1 MVTEIKLGLCNPPEP
16 IYLYV
21 KNAELGGESYLWY
34 HYDIDREKTMP
45 VFQRA
50 LTGYLSELRLTT
62 KEFQG
67 KDNLKL
73 DIVVSAD
80 EVYIIRTG
88 IETNFA
94 KSFLLAASSVQDFS
108 KPLIIAATAGEQ
120 NTVFCN
126 LYDAVSKSRIER
138 EWNKNADWATIIRDI
153 QILLG
158 GTSSTIPSIAETP
171 VAPAKLSVVPQ
182 SVHPQDLRVKNIRT
196 LLDYPLDLV
205 KEWLQF
211 QDVDRPSLLHIG
223 KINELVKTM
232 CLAWA
237 ADKCEYPNDAELSY
251 QKQVINAVASG
262 MDELA
267 AINAWMQQVQT
278 VNRTY
283 ATGTVRSPSIVHKY
297 YFITLPRLGFIQEMY
312 PVTIAFLAMPV

>member
-34 HYDIDREKTMP
+34 HYDIDREKTIP
-45 VFQRA
+45 VTQRA
-50 LTGYLSELRLTT
+50 LSGYLLELRLTT
-62 KEFQG
+62 KEFKG

-80 EVYIIRTG
+80 ELYIIRTG

-94 KSFLLAASSVQDFS
+94 KSFLLAASLVQDFD
-108 KPLIIAATAGEQ
+108 KPLIIVANSGDE

-126 LYDAVSKSRIER
+126 LYDAATKTKIYR
-138 EWNKNADWATIIRDI
+138 EWSRDLDWATIIRDI
-153 QILLG
+153 QSLLG
-158 GTSSTIPSIAETP
+158 ATSNSIPEPPLTP
-171 VAPAKLSVVPQ
+171 PKLSVLPQ
-182 SVHPQDLRVKNIRT
+182 AVHTQDLRVKNIRT

-211 QDVDRPSLLHIG
+211 QDVDRPSLLDISQ
-223 KINELVKTM
+223 INELIKTM

-237 ADKCEYPNDAELSY
+237 AGKCEYPNHAESSY
-251 QKQVINAVASG
+251 QNLVVDAVAKG
-262 MDELA
+262 ADELT
-267 AINAWMQQVQT
+267 AINGWMQQLQT
-278 VNRTY
+278 AKAGAV
-283 ATGTVRSPSIVHKY
+283 
-297 YFITLPRLGFIQEMY
+297 
-312 PVTIAFLAMPV
+312 

>member
-34 HYDIDREKTMP
+34 HYDIERDKTIP
-45 VFQRA
+45 VTQRA

-62 KEFQG
+62 KEFRG

-80 EVYIIRTG
+80 ELYVVRTG

-94 KSFLLAASSVQDFS
+94 KSFLLAASLIQDFS
-108 KPLIIAATAGEQ
+108 KPLIIVATAGDE

-126 LYDAVSKSRIER
+126 LYDAASKSKIYR
-138 EWNKNADWATIIRDI
+138 EWSRDLNWATIIRDI
-153 QILLG
+153 QSLLG
-158 GTSSTIPSIAETP
+158 ATSNSIPEPPLTP
-171 VAPAKLSVVPQ
+171 PKLSVVPQ
-182 SVHPQDLRVKNIRT
+182 SLHPQDLRVKNIRT

-211 QDVDRPSLLHIG
+211 QDVDRPSLLHIT

-237 ADKCEYPNDAELSY
+237 AGKCEYPHHAESSY
-251 QKQVINAVASG
+251 QKLVVDAVVSG
-262 MDELA
+262 ADELT
-267 AINAWMQQVQT
+267 AINAWMQQLQASKAGAV
-278 VNRTY
+278 
-283 ATGTVRSPSIVHKY
+283 
-297 YFITLPRLGFIQEMY
+297 
-312 PVTIAFLAMPV
+312 

>member
-34 HYDIDREKTMP
+34 HYDIERDKTIP
-45 VFQRA
+45 VSQRA

-62 KEFQG
+62 KEFKG

-80 EVYIIRTG
+80 ELYVVRTG

-94 KSFLLAASSVQDFS
+94 KSFLLAASLIQDFS
-108 KPLIIAATAGEQ
+108 KPLIIVANAGDE

-126 LYDAVSKSRIER
+126 LYDAATKTKIYR
-138 EWNKNADWATIIRDI
+138 EWSRDLNWATIIRDI
-153 QILLG
+153 QSLLG
-158 GTSSTIPSIAETP
+158 ATSNSIPEPTLTP
-171 VAPAKLSVVPQ
+171 PKLSVVPQ
-182 SVHPQDLRVKNIRT
+182 PVHPQDLRIKNIRT

-205 KEWLQF
+205 REWLQF
-211 QDVDRPSLLHIG
+211 QDVDRPSLLDINQ
-223 KINELVKTM
+223 INELIKTM

-237 ADKCEYPNDAELSY
+237 ADKCEYPNHAESSY
-251 QKQVINAVASG
+251 QKLVVDAVVSRA
-262 MDELA
+262 DELT
-267 AINAWMQQVQT
+267 AIKTWIQQVQT
-278 VNRTY
+278 AKAGAV
-283 ATGTVRSPSIVHKY
+283 
-297 YFITLPRLGFIQEMY
+297 
-312 PVTIAFLAMPV
+312 

>member
-34 HYDIDREKTMP
+34 HYDIDREKTIP
-45 VFQRA
+45 VSQRA
-50 LTGYLSELRLTT
+50 LTGYLSELRFTT
-62 KEFQG
+62 KEFKG

-80 EVYIIRTG
+80 GVYVIRSG
-88 IETNFA
+88 VETNFT
-94 KSFLLAASSVQDFS
+94 KSFILAASGVQDFS

-126 LYDAVSKSRIER
+126 LYDAATKTRIER
-138 EWNKNADWATIIRDI
+138 KWNKNADWGTLINDI
-153 QILLG
+153 QSRLG
-158 GTSSTIPSIAETP
+158 GTSLTIPSIAETP

-182 SVHPQDLRVKNIRT
+182 PVHPQDLRIKNIRT

-211 QDVDRPSLLHIG
+211 QDVDRPSLLDIHQ
-223 KINELVKTM
+223 INELIKTM

-237 ADKCEYPNDAELSY
+237 AGKCEYPNHAESSY
-251 QKQVINAVASG
+251 QKHVVDAVGLGA
-262 MDELA
+262 DELT
-267 AINAWMQQVQT
+267 AINRWMQQLQT
-278 VNRTY
+278 AKAGAV
-283 ATGTVRSPSIVHKY
+283 
-297 YFITLPRLGFIQEMY
+297 
-312 PVTIAFLAMPV
+312 

>member
-21 KNAELGGESYLWY
+21 NQGEVDGESFVWY
-34 HYDIDREKTMP
+34 KFNISQDKKIP
-45 VFQRA
+45 VTQRA

-62 KEFQG
+62 KEFKG

-80 EVYIIRTG
+80 ELYVVRTG

-94 KSFLLAASSVQDFS
+94 KSFLLAASLIQDFS
-108 KPLIIAATAGEQ
+108 KPLIIVANAGDE

-126 LYDAVSKSRIER
+126 LYDAATKTKIYR
-138 EWNKNADWATIIRDI
+138 EWSRDLNWATIIRDI
-153 QILLG
+153 QSLLG
-158 GTSSTIPSIAETP
+158 TTSNSIPEPSLTP
-171 VAPAKLSVVPQ
+171 PKLSVVPQ

-211 QDVDRPSLLHIG
+211 QDVDRPSLLDISQ
-223 KINELVKTM
+223 INELIKTM

-237 ADKCEYPNDAELSY
+237 ADKCEYPNHAESSY
-251 QKQVINAVASG
+251 QKQVVDAVVSG
-262 MDELA
+262 ADELT
-267 AINAWMQQVQT
+267 AINGWMQQLQT
-278 VNRTY
+278 AKAGAV
-283 ATGTVRSPSIVHKY
+283 
-297 YFITLPRLGFIQEMY
+297 
-312 PVTIAFLAMPV
+312 

>member
-21 KNAELGGESYLWY
+21 NQGEVDGESYVWY
-34 HYDIDREKTMP
+34 KFNISQDKKIP
-45 VFQRA
+45 VTQRA

-62 KEFQG
+62 KEFKG

-73 DIVVSAD
+73 DIVISAD
-80 EVYIIRTG
+80 ELYVFRTG

-94 KSFLLAASSVQDFS
+94 KSFLLAASLVQDFS
-108 KPLIIAATAGEQ
+108 KPLIIVANAGEQ

-126 LYDAVSKSRIER
+126 LYDAVTKSRIEK
-138 EWNKNADWATIIRDI
+138 EWNKNADWGTLINDI
-153 QILLG
+153 QSRLG
-158 GTSSTIPSIAETP
+158 GTSSTILSIAETP

-182 SVHPQDLRVKNIRT
+182 PVHPQDLRVKNIRT

-205 KEWLQF
+205 REWLQF
-211 QDVDRPSLLHIG
+211 QDVDRPSLLHIS

-237 ADKCEYPNDAELSY
+237 ADKCEYPNHAESSY
-251 QKQVINAVASG
+251 QKVVVDAVGLGA
-262 MDELA
+262 DELT
-267 AINAWMQQVQT
+267 AINTWMQHLQS
-278 VNRTY
+278 
-283 ATGTVRSPSIVHKY
+283 AKAGA
-297 YFITLPRLGFIQEMY
+297 L
-312 PVTIAFLAMPV
+312 

>member
-1 MVTEIKLGLCNPPEP
+1 MIAEIKLGLCNPPEP

-34 HYDIDREKTMP
+34 HYDIDREKTIP
-45 VFQRA
+45 VTQRA

-62 KEFQG
+62 KEFKG

-80 EVYIIRTG
+80 ELYVVRTG

-94 KSFLLAASSVQDFS
+94 KSFLLAASLVQDFS
-108 KPLIIAATAGEQ
+108 KPLIIVANAGDE

-126 LYDAVSKSRIER
+126 LYDAVTKSRIER
-138 EWNKNADWATIIRDI
+138 EWNKNADWTTIIRDI
-153 QILLG
+153 QSLLG
-158 GTSSTIPSIAETP
+158 KTSSSIPEPPLTP
-171 VAPAKLSVVPQ
+171 PKLSVVPQ
-182 SVHPQDLRVKNIRT
+182 AVHPQDLRVKNIRT

-211 QDVDRPSLLHIG
+211 QDVDRPSLLDINQ
-223 KINELVKTM
+223 INELIKTM

-237 ADKCEYPNDAELSY
+237 AGKCDYPNHAESSY
-251 QKQVINAVASG
+251 QNQVVDAVASDA
-262 MDELA
+262 DELTV
-267 AINAWMQQVQT
+267 INRWMQQLQ
-278 VNRTY
+278 
-283 ATGTVRSPSIVHKY
+283 ATKAGAV
-297 YFITLPRLGFIQEMY
+297 
-312 PVTIAFLAMPV
+312 